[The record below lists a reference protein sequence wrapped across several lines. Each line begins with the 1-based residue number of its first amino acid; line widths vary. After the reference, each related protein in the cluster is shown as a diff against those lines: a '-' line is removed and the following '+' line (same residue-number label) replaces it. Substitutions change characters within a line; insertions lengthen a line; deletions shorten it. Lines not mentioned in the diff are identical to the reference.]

1 LLVLAL
7 HHASFGPRVKRN
19 AFWLAVFMLFG
30 ATAAEAQR
38 GPAPNWAGI
47 YLGAHGGY
55 EWTSIQTN
63 VPTVGLPL
71 VTPGAPGSVF
81 FPISS
86 ADVTLRPQNA
96 TGGILAGQNFRW
108 GLYGLLGW
116 EADATWGHGS
126 ASTLVGGTLVS
137 GSVDWAA
144 SLRARF
150 GYVSGLWL
158 FYGTAGVGWER
169 VNLSLQSALNG
180 AFNGSRRY
188 ARSLISNSAD
198 ASHPAQ
204 AS

>member
-1 LLVLAL
+1 
-7 HHASFGPRVKRN
+7 
-19 AFWLAVFMLFG
+19 
-30 ATAAEAQR
+30 
-38 GPAPNWAGI
+38 
-47 YLGAHGGY
+47 
-55 EWTSIQTN
+55 
-63 VPTVGLPL
+63 
-71 VTPGAPGSVF
+71 
-81 FPISS
+81 
-86 ADVTLRPQNA
+86 
-96 TGGILAGQNFRW
+96 
-108 GLYGLLGW
+108 
-116 EADATWGHGS
+116 
-126 ASTLVGGTLVS
+126 VGGTLVS